1 MKPDIAAI
9 LPVTEKGADPVPP
22 PLSVERAASTGW
34 GARYDRCRL

>member
-22 PLSVERAASTGW
+22 PLSVERPASIRLGS
-34 GARYDRCRL
+34 RYDRCCL